1 MCFDLL
7 STYFYTQK
15 SILEI
20 FRMIKYFV
28 AGILTGF
35 ILLGL
40 LLGNRLYELQRKYNL
55 LNVKL
60 NRLKKLHKEKKDV

>member
-1 MCFDLL
+1 
-7 STYFYTQK
+7 
-15 SILEI
+15 
-20 FRMIKYFV
+20 MIKYFV

-55 LNVKL
+55 LNIKL

>member
-1 MCFDLL
+1 MCLDLL
-7 STYFYTQK
+7 STYFHTQK
-15 SILEI
+15 SILET
-20 FRMIKYFV
+20 FSMIKYFIV
-28 AGILTGF
+28 GILTGF

-40 LLGNRLYELQRKYNL
+40 LVGNRLYELQRKYNL